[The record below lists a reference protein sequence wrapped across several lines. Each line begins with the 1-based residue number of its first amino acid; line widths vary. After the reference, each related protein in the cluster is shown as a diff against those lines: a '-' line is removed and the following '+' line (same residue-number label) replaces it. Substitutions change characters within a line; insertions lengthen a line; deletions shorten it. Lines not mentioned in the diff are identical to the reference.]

1 MKKKWWI
8 VYNDA
13 STSEE
18 YFRIVE
24 FIFKTFCDE
33 NILCVKVPASKLKSD
48 FDYYFSGIQFV
59 PDCVLFWDKSWELA
73 EQIQSLGI
81 KVYNN
86 PISAII
92 CENKLETYKCLKKE
106 RLIPNTIVTNVKMAL
121 RFQDIIA
128 KKIGFPIVAKLEDS
142 ALGNNVFVLKDMNML
157 NEFLLTRPMNERI
170 ALQEY
175 LTLSP
180 SIEIKVFATQHKV
193 LSSFKRITMKDG
205 SYRYERCSLSYD
217 DEQKA
222 IKCCRTLGIT
232 FAGIDMLYQKAELPL
247 ISDVNT
253 QPNVLNIFKILKI
266 NVISEILR
274 TYSE

>member
-1 MKKKWWI
+1 MKKKWWL

-13 STSEE
+13 SISEE
-18 YFRIVE
+18 YFRIVD

-33 NILCVKVPASKLKSD
+33 NILCVKVPASKLKND
-48 FDYYFSGIQFV
+48 FDYYFSQIQFV

-73 EQIQSLGI
+73 NRIQSLGI

-86 PISAII
+86 PITAMT
-92 CENKLETYKCLKKE
+92 CENKIETYKHLKKHG
-106 RLIPNTIVTNVKMAL
+106 LIPNTILTTAKKAL
-121 RFQDIIA
+121 RFQHIIA
-128 KKIGFPIVAKLEDS
+128 KKIGFPIVVKLEDS
-142 ALGNNVFVLKDMNML
+142 VLGNNVFVLKDANML
-157 NEFLLTRPMNERI
+157 NEFLQSRPVNERI

-175 LTLSP
+175 LAFSP
-180 SIEIKVFATQHKV
+180 NIEIKIFATQDKV

-205 SYRYERCSLSYD
+205 SYKYERCSLSRN
-217 DEQKA
+217 DEEKS

-232 FAGIDMLYQKAELPL
+232 FAGIDMLYQRAEFLL

-266 NVISEILR
+266 NVISEMLH
-274 TYSE
+274 TYT

>member
-1 MKKKWWI
+1 MKKKWWF

-13 STSEE
+13 SIYEE
-18 YFRIVE
+18 YFRIVD

-33 NILCVKVPASKLKSD
+33 NILCVKVPASKLKDD
-48 FDYYFSGIQFV
+48 FDYYFSQIQFV

-73 EQIQSLGI
+73 KRIQSLGI

-86 PISAII
+86 PITAMP
-92 CENKLETYKCLKKE
+92 CENKIETYKHLKKHG
-106 RLIPNTIVTNVKMAL
+106 LIPNTILTTAKKAL
-121 RFQDIIA
+121 RFQHMIA
-128 KKIGFPIVAKLEDS
+128 EKIGFPLVTKLENS
-142 ALGNNVFVLKDMNML
+142 ALGNGVFVLKDLNML
-157 NEFLLTRPMNERI
+157 NEFLQTIPENEQI
-170 ALQEY
+170 AVQEY
-175 LTLSP
+175 LTFSP

-205 SYRYERCSLSYD
+205 SYRYERCSLSHED
-217 DEQKA
+217 KEKA
-222 IKCCRTLGIT
+222 IKCCRILGVS
-232 FAGIDMLYQKAELPL
+232 FVGLDMLYKKAELPL

-266 NVISEILR
+266 NVISEILH